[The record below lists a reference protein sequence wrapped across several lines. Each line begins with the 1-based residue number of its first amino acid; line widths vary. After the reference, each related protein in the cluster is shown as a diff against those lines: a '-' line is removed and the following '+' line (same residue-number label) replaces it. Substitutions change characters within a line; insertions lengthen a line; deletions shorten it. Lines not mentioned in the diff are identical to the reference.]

1 MVLTYSSGRPGI
13 AYDRARIAGEAC
25 ERIYNSFAGAKPT
38 PILCGSYLRGQ
49 LTPFGPSMAC
59 RIFLARSLGMYG
71 LEITRKSPPPASVRS
86 NEFSE

>member
-38 PILCGSYLRGQ
+38 QYFVEVTLGVNSHH
-49 LTPFGPSMAC
+49 
-59 RIFLARSLGMYG
+59 LA
-71 LEITRKSPPPASVRS
+71 PQWPAG
-86 NEFSE
+86 FSWPDRWVCTVWR